1 MNRYRSIFNENV
13 EEYVVEIEGQDHSK
27 RKFKT
32 FKGKSL
38 KDVQKIM
45 GKLSDKWNE
54 EYDKWESMDIDPEE
68 KPEFKSKVIPMMY
81 GGDNLIIK
89 DLKNKKAWLLT
100 GDEWEEQKL

>member
-1 MNRYRSIFNENV
+1 MMNRYRSIFNENV

-45 GKLSDKWNE
+45 K
-54 EYDKWESMDIDPEE
+54 
-68 KPEFKSKVIPMMY
+68 
-81 GGDNLIIK
+81 II
-89 DLKNKKAWLLT
+89 
-100 GDEWEEQKL
+100 